1 MTPFIMV
8 FPELYI
14 CEPAGCTL
22 NAYQST
28 LMSLEYVLDVLFLI
42 EIFANFFKRT
52 HINKTL
58 KDIALHY
65 VLGYFIFDLVAIIP
79 IFLSEQHRFFSFKF
93 LRLVHIK
100 RVTEP
105 VLKVLNLFVVNYSNK
120 RKEDLV
126 AFVTLIFNVI
136 FLCHVLSCI
145 WIALG
150 KNGCK
155 DDAGNVIAGCA

>member
-1 MTPFIMV
+1 M
-8 FPELYI
+8 L
-14 CEPAGCTL
+14 
-22 NAYQST
+22 
-28 LMSLEYVLDVLFLI
+28 
-42 EIFANFFKRT
+42 EIFANFLKRT

-65 VLGYFIFDLVAIIP
+65 VLGYFIFDLVSCIP
-79 IFLSEQHRFFSFKF
+79 IFLKEEHRFFSFKF
-93 LRLVHIK
+93 LRLVHIA

-126 AFVTLIFNVI
+126 GFVTLIFNVI

-145 WIALG
+145 WVALG
-150 KNGCK
+150 KQNCLDDNGK
-155 DDAGNVIAGCA
+155 TVVGCAKGWVYSQGYKSYLSNPESLYV